1 MLQTTNYQLNQWE
14 STDRILRTDFNR
26 DNAALDA
33 ALAKKL
39 ELIPIREV
47 VPSASA
53 NAIELDV
60 SDIDFSQWRAVI
72 METALVGNKYDILIR
87 PNGGTTGTYYNIKGT
102 SQGTGSLG
110 AVTSTADGSLP
121 TGQAIFL
128 PLYCPARK
136 VTGFILQ
143 NTNFYCSSDTEVT
156 FQDLTSLTLVPWASS
171 GTLDSG
177 GKIAFLGV
185 K

>member
-72 METALVGNKYDILIR
+72 METVLVGNEYDILVR
-87 PNGGTTGTYYNIKGT
+87 PNGGSTGTYYHMAST
-102 SQGTGSLG
+102 SQNTGSLG
-110 AVTSTADGSLP
+110 MLNCTEDGNLP
-121 TGQAIFL
+121 TGLVIFL

-136 VTGFILQ
+136 IMGMILQ
-143 NTNFYCSSDTEVT
+143 NRTFYYSSDTEVT
-156 FQDLTSLTLVPWASS
+156 FQDLTSLTLTPWTSK

-177 GKIAFLGV
+177 GKITFLGV

>member
-1 MLQTTNYQLNQWE
+1 MQQTTNYQLNQWE
-14 STDRILRTDFNR
+14 NTDRILRTDFNR

-39 ELIPIREV
+39 ELTPIREV

-60 SDIDFSQWRAVI
+60 SDIDFSQWRVVI
-72 METALVGNKYDILIR
+72 METALVGNQYDILIR
-87 PNGGTTGTYYNIKGT
+87 PNGGTTGTYYHMKGT
-102 SQGTGSLG
+102 TPSTGALG
-110 AVTSTADGSLP
+110 SVTSIDDGSLP
-121 TGQAIFL
+121 TGQVIFL

-136 VTGFILQ
+136 VTALILH
-143 NTNFYCSSDTEVT
+143 NLDFYCGSDTEVT
-156 FQDLTSLTLVPWASS
+156 FQDLTSLTLVPWSTK
-171 GTLDSG
+171 GTLGSG